1 MTTQIKDRDRM
12 VPQGSIVEPQSA
24 PPKSIL
30 LHVQDDASLECR
42 IECAL
47 SLARASRAHLACLHV
62 TPIQAYVAFD
72 SFGGVFVMDDVM
84 KALEERENRIRQ
96 RVEKAL
102 RTEDVSWDYEQVT
115 GDTAGS
121 LTRHAAFADLV
132 VVGRDPHRDD
142 FTAPATGLIGDL
154 LHRARSPLFV
164 PGDTGKPVDPAG
176 IAMIAWD
183 GSYEAANAVRS
194 SVGLLQLASE
204 VRIVK
209 VAEGEDKDFPPTK
222 VLRYLSRHGV
232 NAELV
237 IEQPPSDAGD
247 DDVVAAALVAHAR
260 ASGAAYLV
268 MGGYS
273 HSRVRQYIFGGVTSA
288 LLKGC
293 PVPLIM
299 AH

>member
-1 MTTQIKDRDRM
+1 MTTQLKDRDRL
-12 VPQGSIVEPQSA
+12 VPQARTAEPQTA
-24 PPKSIL
+24 APKSIL

-72 SFGGVFVMDDVM
+72 TFGGVFVMDDVM
-84 KALEERENRIRQ
+84 KALDEQEDRIRQ
-96 RVEKAL
+96 RVETAL

-121 LTRHAAFADLV
+121 IIRHAALADLV
-132 VVGRDPHRDD
+132 VVGRDPHRDEV
-142 FTAPATGLIGDL
+142 AGSGTGLIGDL
-154 LHRARSPLFV
+154 LHRSRSPLFI
-164 PGDTGKPVDPAG
+164 PGGTGKPVDPTG

-194 SVGLLQLASE
+194 SVGMLQLASE

-209 VAEGEDKDFPPTK
+209 VAEGEDKGFPPTK

-237 IEQPPSDAGD
+237 VERPPSDAGD
-247 DDVVAAALVAHAR
+247 DDVIAAALVAHAR

-288 LLKGC
+288 LLKAS
-293 PVPLIM
+293 PVPLVI

>member
-1 MTTQIKDRDRM
+1 MTNQIKDHDHLGLQAKI
-12 VPQGSIVEPQSA
+12 VKPQCA
-24 PPKSIL
+24 PRKAIL

-62 TPIQAYVAFD
+62 TPMQAYVAFD

-84 KALEERENRIRQ
+84 KAVDEHEDRIRQ
-96 RVEKAL
+96 RMERAL

-121 LTRHAAFADLV
+121 IIRAAALADLV
-132 VVGRDPHRDD
+132 IVGRDPHRDD
-142 FTAPATGLIGDL
+142 FAGPATGLIGDL

-164 PGDTGKPVDPAG
+164 PGDNGKPVDPAG
-176 IAMIAWD
+176 VAMIAWD

-209 VAEGEDKDFPPTK
+209 VAEGEDGDFPPTK
-222 VLRYLSRHGV
+222 VLHYLSCHGV
-232 NAELV
+232 SAELV

-260 ASGAAYLV
+260 ASDAAYLV

-273 HSRVRQYIFGGVTSA
+273 HSRVRQYFFGGVTSA

-293 PVPLIM
+293 PVPLVM